1 MSEVYVMVTICSRK
15 NMPRFV
21 DCYKDYNVEAAN
33 ISLGRGT
40 ASSDVLDLLGL
51 EDDEKGI
58 HMSLVTEDTWKNVKK
73 GLQSKLRIDV
83 PGTGI
88 AFIDG
93 QEYKKGD
100 ESTLKDTKHELIVA
114 IANYG
119 YNTQVMR
126 AAEEGG
132 ATGGTVLHGKG
143 VGMKRA
149 EQFLGVSLVSEK
161 EVILIVAKSSQKNA
175 IMRAIMD
182 KAGVDSKA
190 GTIVFSLPVTS
201 TAGLRILED
210 SQDEEVNDEN
220 NN

>member
-1 MSEVYVMVTICSRK
+1 
-15 NMPRFV
+15 MPRFV

-58 HMSLVTEDTWKNVKK
+58 HMSLVTENTWKNVMK

-88 AFIDG
+88 AFIVSLSSIGGKRELGFLIDG

-100 ESTLKDTKHELIVA
+100 ESTLKDT
-114 IANYG
+114 
-119 YNTQVMR
+119 
-126 AAEEGG
+126 
-132 ATGGTVLHGKG
+132 KG

-210 SQDEEVNDEN
+210 SQDEEVDDEN

>member
-1 MSEVYVMVTICSRK
+1 MLFRS
-15 NMPRFV
+15 
-21 DCYKDYNVEAAN
+21 
-33 ISLGRGT
+33 
-40 ASSDVLDLLGL
+40 
-51 EDDEKGI
+51 
-58 HMSLVTEDTWKNVKK
+58 
-73 GLQSKLRIDV
+73 
-83 PGTGI
+83 
-88 AFIDG
+88 
-93 QEYKKGD
+93 
-100 ESTLKDTKHELIVA
+100 
-114 IANYG
+114 
-119 YNTQVMR
+119 
-126 AAEEGG
+126 
-132 ATGGTVLHGKG
+132 

>member
-1 MSEVYVMVTICSRK
+1 MCQEPNRIYSVAKQYWWQER
-15 NMPRFV
+15 
-21 DCYKDYNVEAAN
+21 A
-33 ISLGRGT
+33 
-40 ASSDVLDLLGL
+40 
-51 EDDEKGI
+51 GI
-58 HMSLVTEDTWKNVKK
+58 L
-73 GLQSKLRIDV
+73 
-83 PGTGI
+83 
-88 AFIDG
+88 IDG

-161 EVILIVAKSSQKNA
+161 EVILLLQSHHRKMLLCV
-175 IMRAIMD
+175 
-182 KAGVDSKA
+182 
-190 GTIVFSLPVTS
+190 L
-201 TAGLRILED
+201 
-210 SQDEEVNDEN
+210 
-220 NN
+220 

>member
-58 HMSLVTEDTWKNVKK
+58 HMSLVTENTWKNVKK

-88 AFIDG
+88 AFIVSLSSIGGKRELGFLIDG

-100 ESTLKDTKHELIVA
+100 ESSGRRRCNRWNGASWKRCWNEAGRAVPWSFACFREGSNSYCCKVITEKCYYA
-114 IANYG
+114 CYNGQSRRRQQGRNYC
-119 YNTQVMR
+119 
-126 AAEEGG
+126 
-132 ATGGTVLHGKG
+132 VL
-143 VGMKRA
+143 
-149 EQFLGVSLVSEK
+149 
-161 EVILIVAKSSQKNA
+161 
-175 IMRAIMD
+175 
-182 KAGVDSKA
+182 
-190 GTIVFSLPVTS
+190 TS
-201 TAGLRILED
+201 CYKYGRTAY
-210 SQDEEVNDEN
+210 S
-220 NN
+220 

>member
-1 MSEVYVMVTICSRK
+1 
-15 NMPRFV
+15 MPRFV

-51 EDDEKGI
+51 DDDEKGI

-88 AFIDG
+88 AFIVSLSSIGGKRELGFLIDG

-132 ATGGTVLHGKG
+132 ATRTLTC
-143 VGMKRA
+143 
-149 EQFLGVSLVSEK
+149 L
-161 EVILIVAKSSQKNA
+161 QKNWSFYTFWLLLQIRYLQENSFWIRSGA
-175 IMRAIMD
+175 MN
-182 KAGVDSKA
+182 
-190 GTIVFSLPVTS
+190 TS
-201 TAGLRILED
+201 ATPAR
-210 SQDEEVNDEN
+210 
-220 NN
+220 